1 MMSTLLTFLIANLKN
16 MRDTKK
22 LTEITRN
29 KEHKDKEMS
38 LLKNLKKEVEVNAN
52 GTREYV
58 IKKGIN
64 KGKIA
69 K

>member
-1 MMSTLLTFLIANLKN
+1 MTFTLLISLIVKIKN
-16 MRDTKK
+16 MRDIKK
-22 LTEITRN
+22 LTEFTKN
-29 KEHKDKEMS
+29 KEHKDKEMN
-38 LLKNLKKEVEVNAN
+38 LFKNLKKEVEVNAN